1 MRRKLLVLLP
11 VLAALAAMGWLGL
24 RMARTML
31 PSAKAASSLP
41 VTRVK
46 RGDVTITVDA
56 RGELQGGNSEM
67 LNAPMVGGADLAIT
81 YLRAPG
87 ELVKEGDTVVEFD
100 TTEQEFRLREAEADL
115 AEAEQQVAQAEATAE
130 STDEESRYAL
140 LQAQTQARLAELDVR
155 RNPIMATIVARQ
167 NTLALEAARDKLKQ
181 LEHDLASRQANN
193 KASIAIQEAARRK
206 AKVAADTAKRNID
219 SMTLKAHS
227 SGYVNIQQNT
237 FQNMLFWGMQLP
249 IFQTGDSVRSG
260 MAVAQIPD
268 LKNWDV
274 VAKIGELDR
283 GHLSVG
289 QNVKIAVIAAPGKS
303 FLGNVKEMGGTAG
316 PPWDRHFECKI
327 TLKDPTPE
335 LRPGMSTRILITTG
349 VLPNALWVPSQA
361 LFESDGRAFVYAQTP
376 RGFMPHDVK
385 LVQRSE
391 SQVVL
396 TGVQEGQTVALA
408 NPDQMNKKSDSGG
421 GAMRAL
427 QK

>member
-1 MRRKLLVLLP
+1 MRKLLLLGSILLVLG
-11 VLAALAAMGWLGL
+11 ATGWFGL
-24 RMARTML
+24 RLARAVMTT
-31 PSAKAASSLP
+31 SNSGVSLP

-67 LNAPMVGGADLAIT
+67 LIAPMVGGSDLAIT
-81 YLRAPG
+81 FLRTPG
-87 ELVKEGDTVVEFD
+87 ELVKEGDVVVEFD
-100 TTEQEFRLREAEADL
+100 TTEQEFKLREAEADL

-130 STDEESRYAL
+130 ATDEESRYAL
-140 LQAQTQARLAELDVR
+140 LQAQTQTRVAELEVR

-167 NTLALEAARDKLKQ
+167 NTLALEAAGDKLRQ
-181 LEHDLASRQANN
+181 LEQDLASRQANN

-206 AKVAADTAKRNID
+206 ARVAAETARRNIE
-219 SMTLKAHS
+219 SMTLKARS

-237 FQNMLFWGMQLP
+237 GQNMIFWGMQLP

-274 VAKIGELDR
+274 TAKIGELDR
-283 GHLSVG
+283 GHLSAG
-289 QNVKIAVIAAPGKS
+289 QDVSVAVIALAGKS
-303 FLGNVKEMGGTAG
+303 FAGKVKEMGGTSG

-327 TLKDPTPE
+327 MLKDPAPE
-335 LRPGMSTRILITTG
+335 LRPGMSTRIQITTG
-349 VLPNALWVPSQA
+349 VITNALWVPSQA

-376 RGFMPHDVK
+376 NGFMPHDVK
-385 LVQRSE
+385 LVQRSD

-396 TGVQEGQTVALA
+396 SGLREGQLVALA
-408 NPDQMNKKSDSGG
+408 NPDQMSKKAETGG

>member
-1 MRRKLLVLLP
+1 VKRKLLFLGPLLVVLGAIGWSGMR
-11 VLAALAAMGWLGL
+11 LARAVV
-24 RMARTML
+24 T
-31 PSAKAASSLP
+31 PKAAVTLP

-46 RGDVTITVDA
+46 RGDVRITVDA

-67 LNAPMVGGADLAIT
+67 LIAPMVGGSDLAIT
-81 YLRAPG
+81 FLRAPG
-87 ELVKEGDTVVEFD
+87 ELVKEGDVVVEFD
-100 TTEQEFRLREAEADL
+100 TTEQEFKLREAEADL
-115 AEAEQQVAQAEATAE
+115 AEAEQQVAQAEATAQ

-140 LQAQTQARLAELDVR
+140 LQAQTLARVAELEVR

-167 NTLALEAARDKLKQ
+167 NTLALEAAQDKLRQ
-181 LEHDLASRQANN
+181 LQQDVTSRQANN

-219 SMTLKAHS
+219 AMTLKARS

-237 FQNMLFWGMQLP
+237 FQNMMFWGMQLP
-249 IFQTGDSVRSG
+249 IFQTGDGVRSG

-268 LKNWDV
+268 LKNWEV
-274 VAKIGELDR
+274 TAKIGELDR
-283 GHLSVG
+283 GHLAEG
-289 QNVKIAVIAAPGKS
+289 QDVNIRVIAVPGKS
-303 FLGNVKEMGGTAG
+303 FAGKVKEMGGTAG
-316 PPWDRHFECKI
+316 PPWDRRFECKI
-327 TLKDPTPE
+327 SLKDPAPE

-349 VLPNALWVPSQA
+349 VLADALWVPSQA

-376 RGFMPHDVK
+376 NGFMPQDVK

-396 TGVQEGQTVALA
+396 TGLREGQLVALA
-408 NPDQMNKKSDSGG
+408 NPDQMSKKIETGG